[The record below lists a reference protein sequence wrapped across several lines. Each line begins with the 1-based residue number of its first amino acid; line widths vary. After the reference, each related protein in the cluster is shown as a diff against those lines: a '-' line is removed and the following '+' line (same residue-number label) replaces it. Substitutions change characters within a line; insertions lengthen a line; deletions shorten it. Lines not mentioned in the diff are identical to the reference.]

1 MSSITETVAAVRSA
15 TLSAE
20 SLLDLARERA
30 RLAESLNP
38 LAHADWESARDC
50 ARERDRQSRS
60 GVPTGPLHGIPVS
73 IKDLFNVD
81 SMPTRG
87 GTRARLDELSGS
99 QASLVTRLKAA
110 GAVIFAKTNMHEIA
124 LGATGENRWSGDVKN
139 PFDPARQAGGS
150 SSGAGVAVATGIGMG
165 AIGSDTGGSVR
176 IPAAFCG
183 VTGFKP
189 SWGAIPLDGA
199 LYLSWTCDHAGP
211 LARSVDDC
219 ARLFEVM
226 SQRSVAHGAVPR
238 RPRLAVPAQWLHGRL
253 QPAVRDHFER
263 MLAAL
268 RSAGAELSEVA
279 PPTLPSAIDFYTTIV
294 RAEAAWVHRRVLD
307 SGGEGFS
314 DMVLPPL
321 EAGRKIGALD
331 YIGALKLRDRLRA
344 EFDSILGDVD
354 ALVLPGSAALPP
366 LRGQTEVDVEGGRI
380 SVREAVLG
388 QTLPFSMCSLP
399 ALSIPAG
406 VVSDAYGPG
415 TPALPAALQLVGG
428 FDADA
433 SLLSLGKWVEGLVGD
448 APLPP
453 GF

>member
-1 MSSITETVAAVRSA
+1 MSSIAETVVAIRSA

-30 RLAESLNP
+30 NLAESLNP
-38 LAHADWESARDC
+38 VAHADWDSARDC
-50 ARERDRQSRS
+50 ARERDRQARAGSL
-60 GVPTGPLHGIPVS
+60 VGPLHGIPIS

-87 GTRARLDELSGS
+87 GTRARLDELSAT
-99 QASLVTRLKAA
+99 QATLVTRLKSA

-124 LGATGENRWSGDVKN
+124 LGATGENRWTGDVKN

-150 SSGAGVAVATGIGMG
+150 SSGAGVSVATGIGMG

-226 SQRSVAHGAVPR
+226 SQRSAAHGTVPR
-238 RPRLAVPAQWLHGRL
+238 RPRLAVPAQWLRGRL
-253 QPAVRDHFER
+253 QPAVREHFEHR
-263 MLAAL
+263 LAAL

-279 PPTLPSAIDFYTTIV
+279 PPTLPRALDFYTTIV
-294 RAEAAWVHRRVLD
+294 RAEAAWVHRRVLE

-314 DMVLPPL
+314 DMVLPAL

-331 YIGALKLRDRLRA
+331 YIGALKLRDQLRA
-344 EFDSILGDVD
+344 ELDAILGDAD
-354 ALVLPGSAALPP
+354 ALLLPSSAALPP
-366 LRGQTEVDVEGGRI
+366 LRGQAELDVEGGRV

-406 VVSDAYGPG
+406 VVADAYGAG
-415 TPALPAALQLVGG
+415 TPALPAGLQLVGG

-433 SLLSLGKWVEGLVGD
+433 SLLALGKWVEAIAGD
-448 APLPP
+448 VVAPP